1 MTIYNGYRTKA
12 AALRA
17 LHDAGYKFVSLLSR
31 ADSNP
36 KLAKNGKLGVVSA
49 PLHLAPFNLSGFQV
63 CAKASAGCAA
73 ACIHF
78 AGNPAHMAGKDA
90 SRKDKTRAYFLHRK
104 AFMALLAFEIAAL
117 RRKAERNGIKIS
129 NMFRERRCAVRL
141 NATSD
146 LPFERRTIDVDGETV
161 SLMDHFADVQFYDY
175 TAIPKRAISWAK
187 RANNWP
193 PNYHITFSRK
203 EDNDDDV
210 RDVLA
215 AGGNVAAVFRGNPFK
230 NGFTS
235 RQLDAVE
242 ALGGQTLFDGDVSDY
257 RPDDP
262 RGVIVALKAKGDARK
277 DESGFVI

>member
-17 LHDAGYKFVSLLSR
+17 LHDAGHKFVSLLSR

-36 KLAKNGKLGVVSA
+36 KLAKNDKFGVVSS

-63 CAKASAGCAA
+63 CPKASDGCAA
-73 ACIHF
+73 ACLHT

-90 SRKDKTRAYFLHRK
+90 SRKDKTRAYFMHRD

-117 RRKAERNGIKIS
+117 QRKAEKQ
-129 NMFRERRCAVRL
+129 ELRCAARL

-161 SLMDHFADVQFYDY
+161 SLMDHFADIQFYDY
-175 TAIPKRAISWAK
+175 TAIPKRAIAWAK
-187 RANNWP
+187 RANDWP
-193 PNYHITFSRK
+193 ANYHITFSRK

-230 NGFTS
+230 NGFTA
-235 RQLDAVE
+235 RQLAAVE

>member
-1 MTIYNGYRTKA
+1 MAIYNGYRTKA

-36 KLAKNGKLGVVSA
+36 KLAKNEKLGVVSA
-49 PLHLAPFNLSGFQV
+49 PLHLAPYNLSGFQV
-63 CAKASAGCAA
+63 CAKASVGCAA
-73 ACIHF
+73 ACLHT

-90 SRKDKTRAYFLHRK
+90 SRKDKTRAYFLHRD

-117 RRKAERNGIKIS
+117 QRKAEKQK
-129 NMFRERRCAVRL
+129 MRCAVRV

-175 TAIPKRAISWAK
+175 TAIPKRAIAWAK
-187 RANNWP
+187 RANDWP
-193 PNYHITFSRK
+193 ANYHITFSRK
-203 EDNDDDV
+203 EDNDGDV

-230 NGFTS
+230 HGFTA
-235 RQLDAVE
+235 RQLAAVE

-277 DESGFVI
+277 DTSGFVI

>member
-12 AALRA
+12 ATLRA
-17 LHDAGYKFVSLLSR
+17 LRDAGYKFVSLLSR
-31 ADSNP
+31 PNSNP
-36 KLAKNGKLGVVSA
+36 KLAKNDKLGVVSA
-49 PLHLAPFNLSGFQV
+49 PLHLAPYNLSGFQV

-90 SRKDKTRAYFLHRK
+90 SRKDKTRAYFMHRE

-117 RRKAERNGIKIS
+117 QRKAGKAK
-129 NMFRERRCAVRL
+129 MRCAVRL

-146 LPFERRTIDVDGETV
+146 LPFERRTIDVDGQTV

-175 TAIPKRAISWAK
+175 TAIPKRAIAWAK
-187 RANNWP
+187 RDNNWQ
-193 PNYHITFSRK
+193 PNYHMTFSRK

-215 AGGNVAAVFRGNPFK
+215 AGGNVAVVFHGNPFK
-230 NGFTS
+230 HGFTA

>member
-36 KLAKNGKLGVVSA
+36 KIAKNGKLGVVSA

-63 CAKASAGCAA
+63 CPKASAGCAA
-73 ACIHF
+73 ACLHT

-90 SRKDKTRAYFLHRK
+90 SRKDKTRAYFMHRK

-117 RRKAERNGIKIS
+117 QRKAEKQK
-129 NMFRERRCAVRL
+129 MRCAVRV

-175 TAIPKRAISWAK
+175 TAIPKRAIAWAK
-187 RANNWP
+187 RANDWP

-203 EDNDDDV
+203 EDNDADV

-230 NGFTS
+230 NGFTA
-235 RQLDAVE
+235 RQLAAVE

>member
-17 LHDAGYKFVSLLSR
+17 LREAGYKFVSILSR
-31 ADSNP
+31 PNSNP

-49 PLHLAPFNLSGFQV
+49 PLHLAPYDLSGFQV
-63 CAKASAGCAA
+63 CPKASAGCAA
-73 ACIHF
+73 ACLHT

-90 SRKDKTRAYFLHRK
+90 SRKDKTRAYFMHRE

-117 RRKAERNGIKIS
+117 QRKVKI
-129 NMFRERRCAVRL
+129 NLKNIFRSKRCAVRL
-141 NATSD
+141 NGTSD
-146 LPFERRTIDVDGETV
+146 LPFERRKIDVDGQTV
-161 SLMDHFADVQFYDY
+161 RLMDHFADVQFYDY
-175 TAIPKRAISWAK
+175 TAIPKRAIA
-187 RANNWP
+187 AATGADNWP
-193 PNYHITFSRK
+193 SNYHMTFSRK

-215 AGGNVAAVFRGNPFK
+215 AGGNVAVVFHGNPFK
-230 NGFTS
+230 HGFTA